1 MIELTW
7 LPAHAEWNAFLRAA
21 GEQPEELSRWRH
33 LVAAANYR
41 IDFLETGKLDRSV
54 RKLFPSGPPAAAGEP
69 LRLAMLGSS
78 TLHHLAPAI
87 RVAGLRRG
95 LWIDVF
101 EGEYGQYRQE
111 LLEPGSSLTD
121 FRPHVVLLA
130 LDAHHVASSA
140 RGELEAALENI
151 TACWSAARDNFQATV
166 IHQTILPIFSRLL
179 GNNEQRDPESPAAVI
194 EKLNSRLRSLAD
206 KHGVHLLAADSY
218 AAEDGVTQWFDAVLW
233 HRSKQE
239 IHPRVSHIYGDLV
252 GRLLAALRGRSSKCL
267 VLDLDNTLW
276 GGVIGDDGLEGILLG
291 QGSAMGE
298 AFVDFQHYAQQ
309 LSRRGII
316 LAVCSKND
324 EHNALS
330 PFEQH
335 PDMVLKRKDIA
346 CFVANW
352 QDKAGNLRHI
362 AKSLNIGLDSLVF
375 ADDNPFERNLVRQEL
390 PEVQVPELPE
400 DPSFYAATIAAA
412 GYFESLTVT
421 EEDRERAGQYRANI
435 EREQLKTSATD
446 MEGYL
451 RGLGMELI
459 ARPFDAVGLARIVQ
473 LINKTNQFNLTTRRY
488 TETDIRA
495 VMSDPGAAAYQFR
508 LTDRFGDNGVVAILI
523 GRMGDNAAL
532 VMDTWLMSCRVLGRQ
547 VEEAC
552 LNVMID
558 AARRL
563 GAKQIVGVYRPTA
576 KNEMVRS
583 LYERLGFRPDE
594 TQADEAGTD
603 ANDPGETRWSLCLA
617 DHKKKPVIMKVTV
630 HEPGGSKSHSTHEAK
645 EEATAGSAS
654 HQPNQRS

>member
-1 MIELTW
+1 MTEFTW
-7 LPAHAEWNAFLRAA
+7 LPAIADWGSHLRAA
-21 GEQPEELSRWRH
+21 TEQPDELSRWRH
-33 LVAAANYR
+33 LVAAANFR
-41 IDFLETGKLDRSV
+41 IDFLETGKLDRTT
-54 RKLFPSGPPAAAGEP
+54 RKLFPAAPAAAGAP
-69 LRLAMLGSS
+69 LRLALLGSS

-95 LWIDVF
+95 MWIEVF
-101 EGEYGQYRQE
+101 KGEYGQYRQE
-111 LLEPGSSLTD
+111 LLEPGQALKG
-121 FRPHVVLLA
+121 FQPQVVLLA
-130 LDAHHVASSA
+130 LDAHHVAASA
-140 RGELEAALENI
+140 RGNPEAALENI
-151 TACWSAARDNFQATV
+151 TTCWYAARDNFNATV
-166 IHQTILPIFSRLL
+166 LHQAVLPVFPRLL
-179 GNNEQRDPESPAAVI
+179 GNNEQRDPESPAAIVETI
-194 EKLNSRLRSLAD
+194 NGRLRSLAD
-206 KHGVHLLAADSY
+206 KHGAHLLAVDSY
-218 AAEDGVTQWFDAVLW
+218 AAEAGMAHWFDPVLW

-239 IHPRVSHIYGDLV
+239 VHPRVSHLYGDLA
-252 GRLLAALRGRSSKCL
+252 GRLLAAIRGRSSKCL

-276 GGVIGDDGLEGILLG
+276 GGVIGDDGLEGIQLG

-298 AFVDFQHYAQQ
+298 AFVDFQTYAQQ
-309 LSRRGII
+309 LSRRGVI

-324 EHNALS
+324 EANALS

-362 AKSLNIGLDSLVF
+362 AKTLNIGLDSLVF

-412 GYFESLTVT
+412 GYFESLAVT

-446 MEGYL
+446 LDGYL
-451 RGLGMELI
+451 RGLDMELI
-459 ARPFDAVGLARIVQ
+459 VRPFDAVGLARIVQ

-488 TETDIRA
+488 TEADVRA
-495 VMSDPGAAAYQFR
+495 MMSDPGVAAYQFR
-508 LTDRFGDNGVVAILI
+508 LTDRFGDNGIIAILI
-523 GRMGDNAAL
+523 GRGEADHAL

-552 LNVMID
+552 LNIMID

-563 GAKQIVGVYRPTA
+563 GALRIIGLYRPTA
-576 KNEMVRS
+576 KNEMVRT
-583 LYERLGFRPDE
+583 LYERLGFTLGTSSRPSGVEVGDAE
-594 TQADEAGTD
+594 TIEWTLELAGY
-603 ANDPGETRWSLCLA
+603 E
-617 DHKKKPVIMKVTV
+617 KKPVIMKVTV
-630 HEPGGSKSHSTHEAK
+630 QEPA
-645 EEATAGSAS
+645 AVQAG
-654 HQPNQRS
+654 

>member
-1 MIELTW
+1 MIELSW
-7 LPAHAEWNAFLRAA
+7 LPAVAEWSALLPLAA
-21 GEQPEELSRWRH
+21 EQPEEFSRWRH

-41 IDFLETGKLDRSV
+41 IDFLETAKLDRTV
-54 RKLFPSGPPAAAGEP
+54 RKLFSLGPPAAAGEP
-69 LRLAMLGSS
+69 VRLALLGSS

-95 LWIDVF
+95 LWIEVF

-111 LLEPGSSLTD
+111 LLEPDTALKD
-121 FRPHVVLLA
+121 FRPHVILLA

-140 RGELEAALENI
+140 RGDLEAALENV

-166 IHQTILPIFSRLL
+166 IHQTVMPIFSRLL
-179 GNNEQRDPESPAAVI
+179 GNNEQRNPESPAAIV
-194 EKLNSRLRSLAD
+194 ENLNSRLRPLAD
-206 KHGVHLLAADSY
+206 KHGVHLLSVDSY
-218 AAEDGVTQWFDAVLW
+218 AAEGGVGQWFDPVLW

-239 IHPRVSHIYGDLV
+239 VHPRVSHVYGDLA
-252 GRLLAALRGRSSKCL
+252 GRLLAAIRGRSSKCL

-276 GGVIGDDGLEGILLG
+276 GGVIGDDGLEGIALG

-298 AFVDFQHYAQQ
+298 AFVDFQQYAQQ
-309 LSRRGII
+309 LSRRGVI

-324 EHNALS
+324 AVNALS

-362 AKSLNIGLDSLVF
+362 AKTLNIGLDSLVF

-412 GYFESLTVT
+412 GYFESLAVT

-446 MEGYL
+446 LEGYL
-451 RGLGMELI
+451 RGMGMELMV
-459 ARPFDAVGLARIVQ
+459 RPFDAVGLARIVQ
-473 LINKTNQFNLTTRRY
+473 LINKTNQFNLTTQRY
-488 TETDIRA
+488 TETDVRA
-495 VMSDPGAAAYQFR
+495 MMNDPRVAAYQFR
-508 LTDRFGDNGVVAILI
+508 LTDRFGDNGIIAILI
-523 GRMGDNAAL
+523 GRMEGEGAL

-563 GAKQIVGVYRPTA
+563 GAERIVGVYRASA
-576 KNEMVRS
+576 KNDMVRT
-583 LYERLGFRPDE
+583 LYERLGFTLNEPVLEKDESIE
-594 TQADEAGTD
+594 TQWTLELAGY
-603 ANDPGETRWSLCLA
+603 E
-617 DHKKKPVIMKVTV
+617 KKPVIMQVTV
-630 HEPGGSKSHSTHEAK
+630 YEAAGGETLQDKGVLQAG
-645 EEATAGSAS
+645 TAGSAS
-654 HQPNQRS
+654 TRLTQQ

>member
-1 MIELTW
+1 MIELSW
-7 LPAHAEWNAFLRAA
+7 LPAAADWNAIIRGAA
-21 GEQPEELSRWRH
+21 EKPDELSRWQH

-41 IDFLETGKLDRSV
+41 IDFLETAKLDRTL
-54 RKLFPSGPPAAAGEP
+54 RKQFASGPPAAAGTP
-69 LRLAMLGSS
+69 LRLAFLGSS

-95 LWIDVF
+95 MWIEIF

-111 LLEPGSSLTD
+111 LLEPGAELTK
-121 FRPHVVLLA
+121 FQPHVVLLA

-140 RGELEAALENI
+140 RGDLEAALENI
-151 TACWSAARDNFQATV
+151 TTCWYAARDNFKATV
-166 IHQTILPIFSRLL
+166 IHQTVLPIFPRLL
-179 GNNEQRDPESPAAVI
+179 GNNEQRDPESPAAIV
-194 EKLNSRLRSLAD
+194 ESLNTRLRQLAD

-218 AAEDGVTQWFDAVLW
+218 AAEGGIAHWFDAVLW

-239 IHPRVSHIYGDLV
+239 VHPRVSHVYGDLA
-252 GRLLAALRGRSSKCL
+252 GRLLAALRGKSSKCL

-298 AFVDFQHYAQQ
+298 AFVDFQQYAQQ
-309 LSRRGII
+309 LSRRGVI

-324 EHNALS
+324 EANAVS

-362 AKSLNIGLDSLVF
+362 AKTLNIGLDSLVF

-400 DPSFYAATIAAA
+400 DPSFYASTIAAA
-412 GYFESLTVT
+412 GYFESLAVT
-421 EEDRERAGQYRANI
+421 EEDRERASQYRANI

-451 RGLGMELI
+451 RGLAMELI
-459 ARPFDAVGLARIVQ
+459 VRPFDSVGLARIVQ
-473 LINKTNQFNLTTRRY
+473 LINKTNQFNLTTQRY
-488 TETDIRA
+488 TEADVRA
-495 VMSDPGAAAYQFR
+495 MMSDPGVAAYQFR
-508 LTDRFGDNGVVAILI
+508 LTDRFGDNGIIAILI
-523 GRMGDNAAL
+523 GRMNSENAL

-552 LNVMID
+552 LNVMVD
-558 AARRL
+558 AARSL
-563 GAKQIVGVYRPTA
+563 GAARVVGVYRPTA
-576 KNEMVRS
+576 KNEMVRT
-583 LYERLGFRPDE
+583 LYERLGFTLKQPE
-594 TQADEAGTD
+594 GAAGD
-603 ANDPGETRWSLCLA
+603 AGEIQWTLELA
-617 DHKKKPVIMKVTV
+617 GYEKKPVIMLVTMQ
-630 HEPGGSKSHSTHEAK
+630 EPSG
-645 EEATAGSAS
+645 
-654 HQPNQRS
+654 R